1 MTRDYGREQTSDQQL
16 REMMDRYGLRPNKVG
31 SKADF
36 ERDAQGRFRG
46 GAKYAIY
53 NTDPAPPGTHWFAVH
68 EGYVYDPLGD
78 DRSKTQEQ
86 PDSSDDCGQRCVAYH
101 ILCKRRKNGSIE
113 L

>member
-1 MTRDYGREQTSDQQL
+1 MQDYGDDTTSDQEL
-16 REMMDRYGLRPNKVG
+16 RDMMRRYGLSGGKVG

-36 ERDAQGRFRG
+36 ERDAARRFQGI
-46 GAKYAIY
+46 KYAIY

-78 DRSKTQEQ
+78 DKSRTAEQ
-86 PDSSDDCGQRCVAYH
+86 PQSSDDCGQRCVAYH
-101 ILCKRRKNGSIE
+101 ILCKRRRNGSIE